1 MRRLIFTIL
10 ILTVGIAPSYAVPAK
25 PGMVRTLTLADGTQ
39 VEAELRGDEYCHY
52 WLASDGKAYVPD
64 GQNRHYIPVD
74 RNKAEDAGAM
84 RRAKAN
90 AARQGRAPQY
100 VGKKR
105 GLIILVEFPKRTS
118 TNTPAVTFTVGEP
131 QAYYDR
137 VANEPGF
144 TDEEVGFDG
153 SVYDYFLAQ
162 SDGQFEFNFDV
173 VGPYK
178 LGNPYNYY
186 GQDDS
191 GMLDTHLGKFVYDA
205 CRKADA
211 DVDFTQYDWDGD
223 GTVDQLF
230 VLYAGQGQNV
240 NGEDAGLIWPQEGTL
255 NAVGSDQK
263 PFDMD
268 GVTIDRFACSCELGE
283 NSQLDGIGTIC
294 HEFSHCFGLPDMYDK
309 GTSFGAT
316 SLHYGTY
323 VWDLMN
329 MGNYLGGGFL
339 PAGYTAYERM
349 FCGWKTLTE
358 LTETTQVEAMRP
370 LSDGGE
376 AYIVRNDAYPD
387 EYYILENR
395 QRVGCDRGLYASGLL
410 VCHVDYSAEAWN
422 ANDVNTTK
430 ERFSIFAAD
439 NSWQR
444 TEADVRGDL
453 YPYGG
458 NDALTSTSTPAASL
472 IHPGADGSMYM
483 GKDITDITQNADGT
497 ISFSFTCAEPDGIA
511 TLQGRNGEKAPSY
524 GLDGRPIHDG
534 KPYRYPYIQGGRI
547 VSGNR

>member
-10 ILTVGIAPSYAVPAK
+10 ILTAGIAPSYAVPAK

-90 AARQGRAPQY
+90 AARQGRAPHY

-186 GQDDS
+186 GQDD
-191 GMLDTHLGKFVYDA
+191 
-205 CRKADA
+205 
-211 DVDFTQYDWDGD
+211 
-223 GTVDQLF
+223 
-230 VLYAGQGQNV
+230 
-240 NGEDAGLIWPQEGTL
+240 
-255 NAVGSDQK
+255 
-263 PFDMD
+263 
-268 GVTIDRFACSCELGE
+268 
-283 NSQLDGIGTIC
+283 
-294 HEFSHCFGLPDMYDK
+294 
-309 GTSFGAT
+309 
-316 SLHYGTY
+316 
-323 VWDLMN
+323 
-329 MGNYLGGGFL
+329 
-339 PAGYTAYERM
+339 
-349 FCGWKTLTE
+349 
-358 LTETTQVEAMRP
+358 
-370 LSDGGE
+370 
-376 AYIVRNDAYPD
+376 
-387 EYYILENR
+387 
-395 QRVGCDRGLYASGLL
+395 
-410 VCHVDYSAEAWN
+410 
-422 ANDVNTTK
+422 
-430 ERFSIFAAD
+430 
-439 NSWQR
+439 
-444 TEADVRGDL
+444 
-453 YPYGG
+453 
-458 NDALTSTSTPAASL
+458 
-472 IHPGADGSMYM
+472 
-483 GKDITDITQNADGT
+483 
-497 ISFSFTCAEPDGIA
+497 
-511 TLQGRNGEKAPSY
+511 
-524 GLDGRPIHDG
+524 
-534 KPYRYPYIQGGRI
+534 
-547 VSGNR
+547 